1 MPPRSPL
8 DTLPESVLTELNQ
21 RLIANGFSGYV
32 GLAEWLT
39 EQGYQIRKSAVHR
52 HGSALQASMEKS
64 INRVRERMEIAKAL
78 KGASDEDKAAL
89 MEANE
94 MVAMDQIMDMF
105 EDVGGWDEADRV
117 KAVPKLVRAIADLNR
132 SAITSAKWKK
142 EFEEALHAAR
152 LDVLKKMA
160 EFIRQHY
167 PEFRE
172 PFAKIITP
180 FAEWLTNAKS

>member
-8 DTLPESVLTELNQ
+8 DTLPEALLTELNQ
-21 RLIANGFSGYV
+21 RLIANGFGGYIE
-32 GLAEWLT
+32 LAAWLT
-39 EQGYQIRKSAVHR
+39 EQGFTISKSAVHR

-64 INRVRERMEIAKAL
+64 INRARERMEIAKAL

-94 MVAMDQIMDMF
+94 MVAMDQIMDLFDASADM
-105 EDVGGWDEADRV
+105 EAGDRLA
-117 KAVPKLVRAIADLNR
+117 AVPKLVRAIADLNR
-132 SAITSAKWKK
+132 SAIGSAKWKK
-142 EFEEALHAAR
+142 EFEEALHSAR
-152 LDVLKKMA
+152 IDVLKQMA
-160 EFIRQHY
+160 EFIKLKF

-180 FAEWLTNAKS
+180 FAEWLTNAKA